1 MGRTELMMMMM
12 MMMMIESSVCGTL
25 NTKPYEPLVPALPS
39 GDNSDASDASCLK
52 PIPSA
57 HLICPRRSTALHNEA
72 AQKLNAP
79 TTKPQ

>member
-1 MGRTELMMMMM
+1 MVRKLLKRK
-12 MMMMIESSVCGTL
+12 SSVCGTL
-25 NTKPYEPLVPALPS
+25 NMKPYEPVVPALPS